1 LTENV
6 NTYKIKTKNNYARG
20 TAMAN
25 LKESFTKG
33 ITAINVKTNNFM
45 EESKCK
51 TYISTLENEIKGLK
65 QSIGD
70 RAYENWLKDE
80 NNMEGLE
87 ELFQKI
93 KEKYQEIEEQKGRM
107 EQLSQ
112 EERQILGSNNSQAM
126 PNNAKVVFCS
136 QCGTPN
142 ADNYKF
148 CSKCGAPMK

>member
-1 LTENV
+1 
-6 NTYKIKTKNNYARG
+6 
-20 TAMAN
+20 MAN